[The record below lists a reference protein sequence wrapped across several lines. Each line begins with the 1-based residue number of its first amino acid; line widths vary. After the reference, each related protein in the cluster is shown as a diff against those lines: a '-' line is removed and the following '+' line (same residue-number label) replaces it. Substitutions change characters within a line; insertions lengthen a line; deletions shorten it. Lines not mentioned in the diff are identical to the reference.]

1 MKMNKLLLVWNLVL
15 TVLLA
20 GVLVNGCGPQYDY
33 SADIRTNRE
42 LIEQV
47 SNLANQNRTAI
58 NSNNQA
64 ILANKIAV
72 ETLASTTQA
81 TINALEAS
89 LMQYIE
95 QYVKATSGQQ

>member
-1 MKMNKLLLVWNLVL
+1 MNKLLLVWNLVL
-15 TVLLA
+15 TVLLV
-20 GVLVNGCGPQYDY
+20 GVLVNGCSPQYNY
-33 SADIRTNRE
+33 STDIKTNRE

-58 NSNNQA
+58 NSNHQA

-89 LMQYIE
+89 LVQYIE
-95 QYVKATSGQQ
+95 QYVKATLGQQ